1 MIIDQLPPYQI
12 TVSNS
17 IDYQIDF
24 LPGEP
29 VLIGVNHPSFDLT
42 NDQINISIEIAR
54 LAEKMLEKIQT
65 LCQQTHLPFNKQFR
79 LELRPISFYQTDAS
93 NRWELRLNLDPIVWF
108 DYHWQTTKDR
118 EGFLHQARIYV
129 DKYRH
134 FVKYEHLPDPKIEAI
149 ASERHCRYQTT
160 CEKEGGKHT
169 HALHSTLIC
178 LENGPMLRDDGLQK
192 CGQFFVNTTIA
203 MQWSVKSSRDI
214 YFLEGKSRTIIF
226 QCGILERF

>member
-79 LELRPISFYQTDAS
+79 LELRPISFYQADPS

-108 DYHWQTTKDR
+108 DYHWQRAKDR